1 MKKLVS
7 ILTSDIFIIFAFV
20 VSFALIAF
28 FYDPSTRY

>member
-7 ILTSDIFIIFAFV
+7 ILTSDLFIIFAFV
-20 VSFALIAF
+20 TSFVLIAL